1 MLRSNHTFQA
11 VDATLSKPAITLS
24 TERKILITHVI
35 NGLYTG
41 GAEMMLYKLLSEMN
55 RERFEARVITLIGGD
70 SLRTKV
76 EKLGIEVHSLGMTRS
91 YPSLTAIIRL
101 AKLLRQRP
109 PDIVQTWMYHSD
121 LMGGLVA
128 KLLTNAP
135 IVWNLQAS
143 NIVSHP
149 DNRTTLLTIKL
160 CSLLSSRIPT
170 RIISCSEVACQLHA
184 DAGYDSKKLLPI
196 PNGVELIGFQP
207 DEMARVSF
215 RKELGLTPSTPL
227 IGIVARFH
235 PQKDHANF
243 IQAAALLHQAIPEVH
258 FVLCGEDIVEGNQQL
273 SDWITKAGIKSRCHL
288 LGRREDTP
296 KINAAVDVATL
307 SSAFGEGFPNVLGEA
322 MACGVPCVTTDV
334 GDSSL
339 IVGETGI
346 VVPPRDPAALANGWM
361 TLLKMNREERKRLGM
376 AARQRVEEKFSLP
389 SIVARYEKLYGD
401 LVGLS
406 SNGAK

>member
-1 MLRSNHTFQA
+1 MLGSNHSFQSA
-11 VDATLSKPAITLS
+11 ESALPKLATTLS
-24 TERKILITHVI
+24 TKKKILITHII

-70 SLRTKV
+70 SLKAKV
-76 EKLGIEVHSLGMTRS
+76 ENLGIEVYSLGMTRS
-91 YPSLTAIIRL
+91 YPSIAATIRL
-101 AKLLRQRP
+101 AKLLRQHP

-121 LMGGLVA
+121 LMGGLIA
-128 KLLTNAP
+128 KLLTKAP

-143 NIVSHP
+143 NIVNHP
-149 DNRTTLLTIKL
+149 DNKVTLLTIKL
-160 CSLLSSRIPT
+160 CSLLSSLIPA
-170 RIISCSEVACQLHA
+170 RIISCSEVACRLHA
-184 DAGYDSKKLLPI
+184 DVGYDSKKLLPI
-196 PNGVELIGFQP
+196 PNGVELINFQP
-207 DEMARVSF
+207 DEAARISF
-215 RKELGLTPSTPL
+215 RKELGVAPSTPL

-235 PQKDHANF
+235 PQKDHSNF
-243 IQAAALLHQAIPEVH
+243 VQAAALLHQAMPEVH

-273 SDWITKAGIKSRCHL
+273 SDWITKAGIKSHCHL

-346 VVPPRDPAALANGWM
+346 VVPPRDPAALANSWM
-361 TLLKMNREERKRLGM
+361 RLLKMSAEERQELGKT
-376 AARQRVEEKFSLP
+376 ARQRVEEKFSLP
-389 SIVARYEKLYGD
+389 SIVARYEKLYCD
-401 LVGLS
+401 LLGV
-406 SNGAK
+406 A